1 VSDETVAKKAAA
13 AAAEADDRARYGR
26 AEFGMPLSRAS
37 HAFRWIAKAT
47 VGRIA
52 RLYFRIE
59 MVQVENYPT
68 TGPFILAP
76 SHRSNIDTALLGAS
90 MPRWH
95 RYMAKDDMFRSPFW
109 TQFTIALGGF
119 PVRRGKL
126 DREVLASALRVLENG
141 EPLTIYP
148 EGARQDGP
156 RIKPIFEGAVW
167 VAARAGVPI
176 VPLGIGG
183 SAAAN
188 PIGEKMIY
196 PRKTVLVYGEPMHL
210 PKPPEGKRR
219 LPRSALEDAAA
230 ELRERLQAVFD
241 EAQELAGT
249 PNGAWSPEEEVGR
262 REPWKNEA

>member
-1 VSDETVAKKAAA
+1 MSEESPAGGAAP
-13 AAAEADDRARYGR
+13 AEADDRARYGR

-37 HAFRWIAKAT
+37 HSFRWLAKAT
-47 VGRIA
+47 VGRFA

-59 MVQVENYPT
+59 MVHLENYPM

-126 DREVLASALRVLENG
+126 DRAVLANALRVLENG
-141 EPLTIYP
+141 EPLTVYP

-188 PIGEKMIY
+188 PIGKKMIY
-196 PRKTVLVYGEPMHL
+196 PRKTVLVYGEPLHL
-210 PKPPEGKRR
+210 PDPPEGKRR
-219 LPRSALEDAAA
+219 LPRAALEEVAA

-249 PNGAWSPEEEVGR
+249 PNGPWSPDEEVER
-262 REPWKNEA
+262 REPWKS

>member
-1 VSDETVAKKAAA
+1 MSEVGVGGAAA
-13 AAAEADDRARYGR
+13 DDDRARYGR

-37 HAFRWIAKAT
+37 HSFRWIAKAT
-47 VGRIA
+47 VGRFA
-52 RLYFRIE
+52 RLYFQIE
-59 MVQVENYPT
+59 KIGEAENYPMS
-68 TGPFILAP
+68 GPFILAP

-90 MPRWH
+90 MTRWH

-126 DREVLASALRVLENG
+126 DREVLASALRVLEDG

-188 PIGEKMIY
+188 PIGKKMIY
-196 PRKTVLVYGEPMHL
+196 PRKTVLVFGEPLHL
-210 PKPPEGKRR
+210 PDPPEGKRR

-230 ELRERLQAVFD
+230 ELRERLQAAFD
-241 EAQELAGT
+241 EAQERAGT
-249 PNGAWSPEEEVGR
+249 PNGPWSPDEEVER
-262 REPWKNEA
+262 REPWRS